1 MTTAPRARVLLADD
15 HVIVAEGVA
24 MLLRDA
30 YDLVGVVGTG
40 SALIDAVRTL
50 APDVVVADISMPGT
64 SGLEA
69 LRQLAASGNRPH
81 FVFLTMHDDPRLVA
95 EAMGAGASGYVVK
108 HLAGETLI
116 RTIESILAGAPI
128 PPAMLAGAQGGA
140 HLLTPRQRDV
150 LALIA
155 RGRTMKEIGREL
167 GLSPRT
173 VETHKYMMMQALG
186 VTTTADLVQYA
197 VRLGLVD
204 GP

>member
-1 MTTAPRARVLLADD
+1 MTLAPRARVLLADD
-15 HVIVAEGVA
+15 HAIVAEGVA

-30 YDLVGVVGTG
+30 YDLVGIVGTG
-40 SALIDAVRTL
+40 RALIEAVESM
-50 APDVVVADISMPGT
+50 APDIVVADISMPGT

-69 LRQLAASGNRPH
+69 LRQLAGAGHRPH

-116 RTIESILAGAPI
+116 RTIESILAGVPA
-128 PPAMLAGAQGGA
+128 PPATLTDAHRDV
-140 HLLTPRQRDV
+140 HLLTARQRDV

-173 VETHKYMMMQALG
+173 VETHKYTMMQALG
-186 VTTTADLVQYA
+186 VTKTADLVQYA
-197 VRLGLVD
+197 VRLGLAD
-204 GP
+204 NR